1 MAVGIV
7 ITITTYEGGTTA
19 LNESLDVS
27 ITDIL
32 VEQSACHQ
40 PVLARTAIEVDVL
53 ADAEQSIIA
62 EAAEEGWISVECLR
76 VKAVIAVTAI
86 EEVGPLGIGELIV
99 TGTAVEGVVAEGT
112 VDDVIAIA
120 TIDEICAGLTVDG
133 VVASIAVD
141 SVGTCS
147 AANGIG
153 IGGAVDELTGYF
165 LASD

>member
-112 VDDVIAIA
+112 VDDVIAIT
-120 TIDEICAGLTVDG
+120 TIDKIGASLAVDA

-141 SVGTCS
+141 LVVEPITSQEVISFGACDQ
-147 AANGIG
+147 
-153 IGGAVDELTGYF
+153 GGFGQ
-165 LASD
+165 